1 MSAREHTIKVSLS
14 DAELAILD
22 EHRGSTPRAAYLRR
36 LLQGPGQERDVATR
50 SEALGLLTEL
60 ARDRR
65 TQAVI
70 ALARELR
77 EGGDQD
83 VMRWV
88 IGVPDGG

>member
-36 LLQGPGQERDVATR
+36 LIQGPGQDVATR

-83 VMRWV
+83 VMSWV